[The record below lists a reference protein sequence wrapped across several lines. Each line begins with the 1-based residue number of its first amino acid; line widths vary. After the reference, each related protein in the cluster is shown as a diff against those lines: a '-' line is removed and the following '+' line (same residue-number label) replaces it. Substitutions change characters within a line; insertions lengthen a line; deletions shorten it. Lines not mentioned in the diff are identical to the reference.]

1 MARSSTP
8 EARQAQSRYA
18 TRTRELG
25 PNHPET
31 LAAQGEWRSERYLAA
46 VRAAVADAPPL
57 TAEQRA
63 RLAQLLR
70 PAVTVASG
78 SEVAA

>member
-1 MARSSTP
+1 MAHSNP
-8 EARQAQSRYA
+8 EVRQAQSRYA

-31 LAAQGEWRSERYLAA
+31 QAAQAEFRSERYMAA

-57 TAEQRA
+57 TSEQRA
-63 RLAQLLR
+63 RIAAILA
-70 PAVTVASG
+70 PVTVASG
-78 SEVAA
+78 TEEAA